1 MQNVESELMILFC
14 GAKDKSRRDKLVSAE
29 TAAIAYYYDV
39 LAEHMATTGLGLGD
53 MKPIDMGP
61 MQDAVRAIN
70 QECANQKRPYLF
82 SGNIR
87 SMKDLFPFAAEIA
100 VPGIMQKAGATA

>member
-1 MQNVESELMILFC
+1 MRNMQDELTNLLN
-14 GAKDKSRRDKLVSAE
+14 GVTDKSRRDKVVSAE
-29 TAAIAYYYDV
+29 TTAIAYYYDV
-39 LAEHMATTGLGLGD
+39 LAEYAATTGLGLGD
-53 MKPIDMGP
+53 MKPVDMAP

-70 QECANQKRPYLF
+70 QECANQKKPYLF

-100 VPGIMQKAGATA
+100 MPGIMQKAGAAV